1 MTPARARKAGGSA
14 VSWERA
20 REVLAAHRRNLL
32 RRKDVVGVDLGI
44 KRSEGVR
51 VEGPCIRLHVRTK
64 RPESDLHPRQVL
76 PRSIDGIPVDIV
88 ESRFGFAE
96 CPSSSS
102 RHRRS
107 VRPLVGG
114 VSIGLFGEDAFGT
127 MGAIVL
133 DADGV
138 PGGLTCAHV
147 CRAGETV
154 RQRHLVGRRIGDVLA
169 EADTAEVDAAFIM
182 FRDEE
187 EWRAEVLGIGAVE
200 SEIVEITPSDLPFA
214 VELVGACSG
223 RRQGKVVSLAFS
235 GWVEGPNGQKFVR
248 DQMCIER
255 DADGVFSRQG
265 DSGGGVIAGR
275 RFVGILIA
283 AGRPELGGTGLA
295 TPIVRV
301 LSRLSLTI
309 A

>member
-1 MTPARARKAGGSA
+1 M
-14 VSWERA
+14 
-20 REVLAAHRRNLL
+20 AHRRNLL

-44 KRSEGVR
+44 KRTDGVQ
-51 VEGPCIRLHVRTK
+51 VEGPCIRLHVRSK
-64 RPESDLHPRQVL
+64 CPESELHSRRVL
-76 PRSIDGIPVDIV
+76 PRSIDGIPVDVV
-88 ESRFGFAE
+88 ESHFAVAE

-114 VSIGLFGEDAFGT
+114 VSIGLFGKDSFGT
-127 MGAIVL
+127 LGAVVL

-154 RQRHLVGRRIGDVLA
+154 RQRHLLGRRIGEVLA
-169 EADTAEVDAAFIM
+169 EVDTAEVDAAFVM

-187 EWRAEVLGIGAVE
+187 DWRAEVLGVGAIE
-200 SEIVEITPSDLPFA
+200 SEIIELDTSDLPFT

-223 RRQGKVVSLAFS
+223 RRQGRVVALAFS
-235 GWVEGPNGQKFVR
+235 GWVEGPDGQKFVR

-255 DADGVFSRQG
+255 DADGVFARQG
-265 DSGGGVIAGR
+265 DSGGGVIAAR
-275 RFVGILIA
+275 RFVGLLIA
-283 AGRPELGGTGLA
+283 AGLPELGGTGLA
-295 TPIVRV
+295 TPIARV
-301 LSRLSLTI
+301 LSRLRLTI